1 VLVSGAMRLLLVEDT
16 HALAVALAEGL
27 SRHGFVVDLCDD
39 GETAL
44 QLASTNP
51 YLGIILDRMLPRL
64 DGLSVCQQLRA
75 GGSTV
80 PILMLTARD
89 TLEARVEG
97 LDAGADDY
105 LVKPFAF
112 LELLARTRALTRRHA
127 ARRSNLLQAGDLT
140 VDLSTGRVS
149 QGTHEIPLSAKELSL
164 LTALLRHPGRL
175 LTHAQ
180 LLEQAWNQET
190 EPTPELVRAHIKNLR
205 RKLAEH
211 GVERLIETVH
221 GLGYRVVA

>member
-1 VLVSGAMRLLLVEDT
+1 MRVLLVEDA
-16 HALAVALAEGL
+16 HALAVALDEGL
-27 SRHGFVVDLCDD
+27 SRHGFVVDLCED

-44 QLASTNP
+44 ELAATNP
-51 YLGIILDRMLPRL
+51 YVGIILDRVLPRL
-64 DGLSVCQQLRA
+64 DGLSVCQRLRA
-75 GGSTV
+75 KGSTV

-89 TLEARVEG
+89 TLEDRVEG

-112 LELLARTRALTRRHA
+112 PELLARTRALTRRHA

-140 VDLSTGRVS
+140 LDLATGRLRHA
-149 QGTHEIPLSAKELSL
+149 TEEIPISAKELHL

-180 LLEQAWNQET
+180 LVEQAWNQEA
-190 EPTPELVRAHIKNLR
+190 EPSPEVVRAHIKNLR
-205 RKLAEH
+205 RKLAQH

-221 GLGYRVVA
+221 GLGYRTVA